1 MSANHTMLLI
11 GAVWLAVVAGGFVH
25 AEMATA
31 TGSGF
36 GHGFNVLFIFAAWE
50 AGAIAIGGGAFLF
63 WLIRRQELSTAVR
76 VAGMIPPVLSFAALA
91 LVATWLAMA

>member
-11 GAVWLAVVAGGFVH
+11 GAAWLAAVIGGFVH

-31 TGSGF
+31 AGSGF
-36 GHGFNVLFIFAAWE
+36 GHGFDVLFIFAAWE
-50 AGAIAIGGGAFLF
+50 AGAIAIGSGAFLF
-63 WLIRRQELSTAVR
+63 WLVRRQELSTAMR

-91 LVATWLAMA
+91 LAATWLAMA